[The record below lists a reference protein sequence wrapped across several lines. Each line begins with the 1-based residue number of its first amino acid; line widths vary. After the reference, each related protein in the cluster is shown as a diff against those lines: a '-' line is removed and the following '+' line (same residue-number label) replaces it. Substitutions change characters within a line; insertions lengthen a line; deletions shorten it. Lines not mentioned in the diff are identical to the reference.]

1 MTLPMD
7 PSLEETTG
15 HMQTVHRDKK
25 ASNNVPFNYDLER
38 MKRQVSS
45 PTVKLPKAL
54 TNPDDI
60 LRWML
65 AQ

>member
-1 MTLPMD
+1 MD
-7 PSLEETTG
+7 PSLEEKTG
-15 HMQTVHRDKK
+15 HMQTAHSDKK
-25 ASNNVPFNYDLER
+25 ATNNVPFNYDLER

-45 PTVKLPKAL
+45 PTVKLPKEL